1 MRSRVLARDFLGHT
15 QFFVD
20 SRDIS
25 RSVQVIPTRWFW
37 DREPSKE
44 SPSTNS
50 LSLNEWLFAG
60 EVDDITRR
68 RKSLF
73 SNTLVLPGFDV
84 YEALKIDDPTKDKW
98 KTHSI
103 DLRGRH
109 LEQSIF
115 DLANLPNVDLSG
127 AYLEGASLVGT
138 QFRGALLNGAL
149 GFKAQS
155 FFGPAFRARRLF
167 GVQLTGAFLNRA
179 QLQGASL
186 AVLNLSGGNAQLQGT
201 FFGNS
206 QVWGVSLESAQLQG
220 TGLLSGLAGT
230 DLRKKVYLRRSSV
243 LKCTFPRRFVD
254 IGLKNKRSL
263 RRLDDL

>member
-1 MRSRVLARDFLGHT
+1 MKQAENPLL
-15 QFFVD
+15 
-20 SRDIS
+20 I
-25 RSVQVIPTRWFW
+25 
-37 DREPSKE
+37 
-44 SPSTNS
+44 
-50 LSLNEWLFAG
+50 
-60 EVDDITRR
+60 
-68 RKSLF
+68 
-73 SNTLVLPGFDV
+73 DV
-84 YEALKIDDPTKDKW
+84 ALQGGG
-98 KTHSI
+98 S
-103 DLRGRH
+103 GRH

-149 GFKAQS
+149 GFKTQS

-167 GVQLTGAFLNRA
+167 GVQLMGAFLNRA

-186 AVLNLSGGNAQLQGT
+186 AVLNLSGASLSNAQLQGT

-206 QVWGVSLESAQLQG
+206 PVWGVSLESAQLQG
-220 TGLLSGLAGT
+220 TGLLSGLART